1 MFTLLVTS
9 LLLYLAVGIA
19 ASAICCMFRPKKSP
33 VVFAVSVII
42 GTMAAFITTVLFA
55 PAIGPSVAGI
65 YVIPGALAA
74 VAAVILLECVAPTCC
89 HSQVNHDNVVKLSR
103 PPERKQAA

>member
-9 LLLYLAVGIA
+9 LLLYLAVGLIA
-19 ASAICCMFRPKKSP
+19 SVICCLFRPKKSP

-42 GTMAAFITTVLFA
+42 GTMAAFTTTVLFA

-65 YVIPGALAA
+65 YVIPGAIAA
-74 VAAVILLECVAPTCC
+74 FVAVILLECIAPTCC
-89 HSQVNHDNVVKLSR
+89 HSQINHDNVVKLSR
-103 PPERKQAA
+103 PSEQKHAA